1 MLEIAS
7 LIVVNLIIAAIIG
20 MIIGYIIGKNSFPKI
35 KSIANEKTEENRNER
50 FKHTLNPI
58 FKKNSNLDFK
68 PLVLSTP
75 KPIGKDNLKKIKG
88 INSKIERDLNNI
100 DPVYRHAMGDYDFGC
115 AAKRSGY
122 RILASNFFV
131 GKCNDNPVTNTWKD
145 SSLSRSQRLK
155 MKESPKGLP
164 LREWF
169 YFLNKN
175 HGFITAIVYSIS
187 GYVKIV
193 LGK

>member
-20 MIIGYIIGKNSFPKI
+20 MIIGYVIGKNSFPKI
-35 KSIANEKTEENRNER
+35 KSIENEKTEEIRNER

-88 INSKIERDLNNI
+88 INSKIELDLNNLGI
-100 DPVYRHAMGDYDFGC
+100 YHFEQIS
-115 AAKRSGY
+115 KWS
-122 RILASNFFV
+122 
-131 GKCNDNPVTNTWKD
+131 
-145 SSLSRSQRLK
+145 
-155 MKESPKGLP
+155 
-164 LREWF
+164 
-169 YFLNKN
+169 NKN
-175 HGFITAIVYSIS
+175 AEWIEEFLLLPSIARS
-187 GYVKIV
+187 NQWIEQAKILT
-193 LGK
+193 LGKDTPYSLQVENGEIEVD